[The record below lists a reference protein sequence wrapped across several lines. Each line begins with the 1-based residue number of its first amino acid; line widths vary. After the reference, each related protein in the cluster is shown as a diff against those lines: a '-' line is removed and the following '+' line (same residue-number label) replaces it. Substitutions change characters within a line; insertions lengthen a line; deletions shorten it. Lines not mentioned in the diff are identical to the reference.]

1 MSCVIYKEED
11 EMKKMEI
18 RKQWK
23 ELIVP
28 YLFIIPFLCFFI
40 LFFIYPAINSFFIS
54 FTSYR
59 GYGKVKWVGL
69 ENYSAI
75 LQYNVFWTEMKNT
88 LMYWLLHVAIMIFFS
103 FSMAYLV
110 SQPSYAK
117 LSKYKIVLFLPR
129 VIAPTVAAL
138 IFRAVF
144 SSTGLVNTIINANI
158 PFLQNDFFTRCVIAF
173 ILVWRDFGY
182 WFVVFLAGMTSVNPE
197 LVDAA
202 TVDGTNLWQRVIHII
217 IPQMQNIL
225 KFALIIDIIS
235 SIRLFSIPN
244 IIIGQPG
251 ALSPTSISPIMNLLV
266 QNIQQGNFGR
276 ASTVGWLLFFV
287 VAILTI
293 IQMVVVKDTEDL

>member
-1 MSCVIYKEED
+1 
-11 EMKKMEI
+11 MKKREG
-18 RKQWK
+18 RKQMR
-23 ELIVP
+23 EEVVP
-28 YLFIIPFLCFFI
+28 YLFIAPFLCFFI

-59 GYGKVKWVGL
+59 GYGNAKWVGL

-75 LQYNVFWTEMKNT
+75 LQYDVFWTEMKNV
-88 LMYWLLHVAIMIFFS
+88 LIYWLLHVGIMVFFS

-117 LSKYKIVLFLPR
+117 LSKYKIILFLPR

-144 SSTGLVNTIINANI
+144 SQTGLVNRIFSSEI
-158 PFLQNDFFTRCVIAF
+158 PFLQNDFLTRCVIAF

-197 LVDAA
+197 LIDAV
-202 TVDGTNLWQRVIHII
+202 TVDGANLWQRVVHII

-244 IIIGQPG
+244 IIVGQPG
-251 ALSPTSISPIMNLLV
+251 ALSPTSIAPIMNLLV

-276 ASTVGWLLFFV
+276 ASTVGWLLFLV
-287 VAILTI
+287 VVILTI